1 MKVFRWRSGVLKSL
15 SLSGVQNLILALLLA
30 AVILSED
37 VVAEPFVIGFERFA
51 RHGELDAA
59 DAGEL
64 LVNELNCT
72 ACHPFAADWSR
83 RKGAPN
89 LQGAGLSFK
98 EVWLTRYLADPSGVD
113 PGTTMPDVMRH
124 LSPQRKAAAIKALV
138 AFLSNQQRPFATI
151 KAGGATPVVYEFWKH
166 GDPTR
171 GKRLYHTVGCVACH
185 QPDQNYESVDAT
197 PSAVD
202 ELLERLDQDEI
213 EELGLAAMARRVDSI
228 PHGEVSN
235 KYTRRSLTMM
245 LLDPAR
251 VRPSGRM
258 PNLRLAP
265 DEAADIAAHLIGETG
280 EADGLPTQKSPTQK
294 SPTQKSPA
302 VGNRVGGGSDGT
314 LIEQG
319 RQWFEQLRCASCHD
333 ANSANRPPVVIP
345 LNELDFSAGKSCLS
359 APTGNM
365 PGYGLDL
372 DQQEAIRQGMARA
385 FDANTG
391 DDKRRDAKLVVR
403 NQLIQH
409 NCVGCHARATD
420 RNEIAFGGVG
430 RFRKTYFETVGQVDL
445 GDEGRLPP
453 PLTGVGAKLTAKT
466 LASVFDAKTTPYRN
480 YLTIRMPAYHTDA
493 IKDLAKLLE
502 IADIDHGQPES
513 MTMPKAN
520 KQQMAEWLS
529 AGQQLANTGCVQCH
543 LFAGEALPGV
553 VGVDLH
559 GITSRVRSDWFQA
572 FILNP
577 AELKS
582 RTRMPTF
589 FPDGKSNSPNLLD
602 GNVDQQIAS
611 LWYYLDQLNESTL
624 PEKIRQAYSRDYELS
639 PTDRP
644 LILRTFM
651 DGAGTH
657 AIAVGFSAG
666 IHYAW
671 DSEAC
676 RPAIGWRGRFL
687 DARGTWFE
695 RFTPPAEPLGTQVL
709 SIDSDGPRWFARN
722 SLKDAQPVP
731 VIPAFS
737 GYKLDSD
744 GVPTMLYR
752 LGDYRVEDKIEP
764 GGSVLNRRVHVERID
779 PDHSETDDVE
789 VMPLRWQ
796 VPPAWRLKADL
807 DSDQNGSLFESR
819 GSGFES
825 GGPLPFKNDAGL
837 VVRVS
842 GARIR
847 LEFSAQAGAPM
858 RHWIVLDPPCTLS
871 LEYQW

>member
-1 MKVFRWRSGVLKSL
+1 MKMFRWRSDVLKYL
-15 SLSGVQNLILALLLA
+15 SLSGGWNLALVLPLA
-30 AVILSED
+30 AVVLSEG

-51 RHGELDAA
+51 RHGELAAA

-89 LQGAGLSFK
+89 LQGAALSFQRA
-98 EVWLTRYLADPSGVD
+98 WLTRYLADPSAID
-113 PGTTMPDVMRH
+113 PGTTMPDVMQH
-124 LSPQRKAAAIKALV
+124 LSPQRKAEAIKALV
-138 AFLSNQQRPFATI
+138 AFLSKQQRPFATI

-166 GDPTR
+166 GDPER

-185 QPDQNYESVDAT
+185 QPDQGYESVDTT

-213 EELGLAAMARRVDSI
+213 EELGLAAMARRVASI
-228 PHGEVSN
+228 PHGDVSK

-265 DEAADIAAHLIGETG
+265 DEAADIASHLMRLTG
-280 EADGLPTQKSPTQK
+280 EADGFPTQD
-294 SPTQKSPA
+294 SPA
-302 VGNRVGGGSDGT
+302 QESLAGDSVGGAVDGT
-314 LIEQG
+314 LIERG
-319 RQWFEQLRCASCHD
+319 RQWFEQLKCASCHD
-333 ANSANRPPVVIP
+333 ANGANRPPTAMP
-345 LNELDFSAGKSCLS
+345 LSELDFSAGNSCVA
-359 APTGNM
+359 APTGDM
-365 PGYGLDL
+365 PVYSLDL
-372 DQQEAIRQGMARA
+372 EQQEAIRQGMARA
-385 FDANTG
+385 FDAKTG
-391 DDKRRDAKLVVR
+391 QVKRRDAKLVVR

-420 RNEIAFGGVG
+420 RDEIALGGVG
-430 RFRKTYFETVGQVDL
+430 RFRKAYFETVGQVDL

-466 LASVFDAKTTPYRN
+466 LAGVFAAKTTPYRS
-480 YLTIRMPAYHTDA
+480 YLTIRMPAYHSGA

-502 IADIDHGQPES
+502 IADSEHVQNQS
-513 MTMPKAN
+513 KAMPKPN

-543 LFAGEALPGV
+543 LFAGEAVPGV
-553 VGVDLH
+553 VGIDLN
-559 GITSRVRSDWFQA
+559 GITSRVRPDWFQA
-572 FILNP
+572 FVLNP

-589 FPDGKSNSPNLLD
+589 FPDGKSNSPQLLS

-611 LWYYLDQLNESTL
+611 LWYYLGQLNEGSL
-624 PEKIRQAYSRDYELS
+624 PEKIRQAHSRDYELS

-651 DGAGTH
+651 DKAGTH

-709 SIDSDGPRWFARN
+709 SIDSDGPRWFGTN
-722 SLKDAQPVP
+722 PLNDDPPVP
-731 VIPAFS
+731 VTPAFS
-737 GYKLDSD
+737 GYKLDSE

-764 GGSVLNRRVHVERID
+764 GDSILNRQVRVERD
-779 PDHSETDDVE
+779 ELDNSEANDGE

-796 VPPAWRLKADL
+796 VPPTWRLKAEL
-807 DSDQNGSLFESR
+807 NSDQIGSLFEPR

-825 GGPLPFKNDAGL
+825 GGSLAFKNEAGL
-837 VVRVS
+837 VVRLS
-842 GARIR
+842 GDRIR
-847 LEFSAQAGAPM
+847 LAAPPQADAAT
-858 RHWIVLDPPCTLS
+858 RQWIVLDPPCTLS